1 MFLPECQEV
10 FDFGET
16 FLGRILP
23 PMAHTAYRPKL
34 LKVLLLALFATPCA
48 GLFSQA
54 SAQVFVI
61 FPERQQERKSAR
73 WSLSNWLETK
83 KTIAAQDAW
92 LARHTNKVPV
102 DITYGF
108 DVRSGQL
115 GHELDVSI
123 LGFGVHARYAQGMNY
138 LREQA
143 TPELSAQNKGG
154 ELGLQLRL
162 FGGNPQNTS
171 LTVKGV
177 YEYNQLYSLASGFTG
192 AYGGYAV
199 APELQIYFA
208 PWLGV
213 RGEWRKRFSQKRI
226 TARGA
231 HVTGNGYFLVG
242 FLEMGS
248 VRLEG
253 GIENRDWMFTDDSG
267 GALSFVD
274 SVYLGRLRLFF

>member
-1 MFLPECQEV
+1 MGSKSFKQNTV
-10 FDFGET
+10 
-16 FLGRILP
+16 LG
-23 PMAHTAYRPKL
+23 T
-34 LKVLLLALFATPCA
+34 LLLTLVAVT
-48 GLFSQA
+48 GLGVSSQA
-54 SAQVFVI
+54 SAQVLVI
-61 FPERQQERKSAR
+61 FPERQKERKSSQWTLAG
-73 WSLSNWLETK
+73 WLETK

-92 LARHTNKVPV
+92 LARHTNKVPIDV
-102 DITYGF
+102 TYGF
-108 DVRSGQL
+108 DVRSGQM
-115 GHELDVSI
+115 GHELDISI
-123 LGFGVHARYAQGMNY
+123 LGFGAHVRYLQGMNY

-154 ELGLQLRL
+154 ELGFQLRL

-231 HVTGNGYFLVG
+231 HVTGNGYFLVA

-248 VRLEG
+248 VRFEG
-253 GIENRDWMFTDDSG
+253 GVENRGWEFTDDAG
-267 GALSFVD
+267 GALSFTD
-274 SVYLGRLRLFF
+274 SVYLGRVRLFF